1 MSKRKAHRHARQINQ
16 AAKLYSEF
24 TGEEPQYIDQVT
36 INVSP
41 VMLLIGECDG
51 ILYTTRRD
59 GRVESYI
66 HRFSKNARPL
76 LTASNTGNQ
85 LYLIGGR
92 YRFTDAGIIDC

>member
-1 MSKRKAHRHARQINQ
+1 MKRKIQRHRRQISQ
-16 AAKLYSEF
+16 ASKLYSEF
-24 TGEEPQYIDQVT
+24 TGEEPQYIDQVS
-36 INVSP
+36 IDVSP

-59 GRVESYI
+59 GNVESYI
-66 HRFSKNARPL
+66 HRFKQSARPL

-92 YRFTDAGIIDC
+92 YRFTDAGIIDL